1 MSKFVLQIK
10 SGLAF
15 FLRTFYD
22 PKLYRDVAFR
32 QKGYGL
38 KPLYILFFILMIPS
52 VLGYYHLIVNH
63 FQKNF
68 AMSVS
73 KLPVLQLEKNKLYE
87 QYQNINLLRLID
99 KHQFQWL
106 PANTKPFE
114 TVNMEVRESPFLLGT
129 DNLWM
134 KLPKNHFFGYEFL
147 NSTIDIPLIAWVM
160 VKEPVFGKTI
170 LEALDNSIV
179 YGFLLS
185 SAIMMFCIHA
195 LMIFIF
201 IRSFGLIASKM
212 VLMLLYETIEYDI
225 ACRLLSL
232 SAMPTLTIIYMINHF
247 YYDMDLKVLFMGLYM
262 FNFYIAI
269 RFIKAR
275 SDFRW
280 IKDIGA

>member
-1 MSKFVLQIK
+1 MRKFVLQMK

-15 FLRTFYD
+15 YLRSFYD

-52 VLGYYHLIVNH
+52 FFGYYHLIVNH

-106 PANTKPFE
+106 PADMKPMQVDNAQVKE
-114 TVNMEVRESPFLLGT
+114 TLFLLGT
-129 DNLWM
+129 DNLWI
-134 KLPKNHFFGYEFL
+134 KLPQNHLFGYEFL
-147 NSTIDIPLIAWVM
+147 NSTINVPVIAWPL

-170 LEALDNSIV
+170 VEALDQSII

-185 SAIMMFCIHA
+185 SAMMMFCIHA
-195 LMIFIF
+195 MMIFIF

-212 VLMLLYETIEYDI
+212 VMMLLYESIEYDI

-232 SAMPTLTIIYMINHF
+232 SALPTLTIIYILNHF
-247 YYDMDLKVLFMGLYM
+247 YYDVDLKVLFMGIYM
-262 FNFYIAI
+262 FNFYVGI

>member
-1 MSKFVLQIK
+1 MNRFVLQMK

-15 FLRTFYD
+15 YLRSFYD

-38 KPLYILFFILMIPS
+38 KPLYILFFLLMIPS
-52 VLGYYHLIVNH
+52 VFGYYHLFVNYL
-63 FQKNF
+63 QQNF

-73 KLPVLQLEKNKLYE
+73 NLPFLQLEKNRLYE
-87 QYQNINLLRLID
+87 QDQNVNLLRLID

-106 PANTKPFE
+106 PADMKPFQADTQVKE
-114 TVNMEVRESPFLLGT
+114 TPFLLGT
-129 DNLWM
+129 DNLWI

-147 NSTIDIPLIAWVM
+147 NSSIHIPLIVWGM
-160 VKEPVFGKTI
+160 VKEPVIGTTI
-170 LEALDNSIV
+170 VEALNMSTI
-179 YGFLLS
+179 YSFLGTF
-185 SAIMMFCIHA
+185 AMMMFAMHA
-195 LMIFIF
+195 LMISIF
-201 IRSFGLIASKM
+201 IRTFGLIARKM
-212 VLMLLYETIEYDI
+212 VLMLLYDTIEYDL

-232 SAMPTLTIIYMINHF
+232 SALPTLTIIYILNHF
-247 YYDMDLKVLFMGLYM
+247 YYDMDLKVLFMGIYM

-280 IKDIGA
+280 IKNIGA

>member
-1 MSKFVLQIK
+1 MNRFVLQMK
-10 SGLAF
+10 SGLAYY
-15 FLRTFYD
+15 LRSFYD

-38 KPLYILFFILMIPS
+38 KPLYILFFLLMIPS
-52 VLGYYHLIVNH
+52 VFGYYHLFVNYL
-63 FQKNF
+63 QQNF

-73 KLPVLQLEKNKLYE
+73 NLPFLQLEKNRLYE
-87 QYQNINLLRLID
+87 QDQNVDLLRLID

-106 PANTKPFE
+106 PANMQPFQVDTQVKE
-114 TVNMEVRESPFLLGT
+114 TPFLLGT
-129 DNLWM
+129 DNLWI
-134 KLPKNHFFGYEFL
+134 KLPKNHIFGYELL
-147 NSTIDIPLIAWVM
+147 NSSIHIPLIVWGM
-160 VKEPVFGKTI
+160 VKEPVIGTSI
-170 LEALDNSIV
+170 VEALNMSII
-179 YGFLLS
+179 YSFLV
-185 SAIMMFCIHA
+185 AFAMTMFCMHA

-212 VLMLLYETIEYDI
+212 VMMLLYESIEYDI

-232 SAMPTLTIIYMINHF
+232 SALPTLTIIYILHHF
-247 YYDMDLKVLFMGLYM
+247 YYDADLKVLFMGIYM

-280 IKDIGA
+280 IKDIRA